1 MFRQPEHY
9 PLDPYEQRRNTI
21 MLRVNA
27 LHYTTV
33 AEARHAIAAINL
45 AKKELKLL
53 LQDVRSHM
61 KTLRAQG
68 RYNRQMKADVP
79 AFALFMRRGDYK
91 SMRAK
96 NRENMRHKE
105 TVDLQPFEA
114 FIRYVDQV
122 LVSYDRLKLDIEQW
136 ILAHK
141 TP

>member
-1 MFRQPEHY
+1 MFRQPAHD
-9 PLDPYEQRRNTI
+9 PLEPYEQRRNTI

-33 AEARHAIAAINL
+33 TEARHAIAAVNL

-61 KTLRAQG
+61 KTVRAQG
-68 RYNRQMKADVP
+68 RFDRQMKAD
-79 AFALFMRRGDYK
+79 ALGLSFFMRRGDYK
-91 SMRAK
+91 TMRAK
-96 NRENMRHKE
+96 HRENMRHKE
-105 TVDLQPFEA
+105 TVDLQPFQA

-136 ILAHK
+136 ILTQK
-141 TP
+141 P